1 MCIWVF
7 PYNSFY
13 FNVCTF
19 NIFHKRILGERVY
32 RKILALFHL
41 WSGWFLTSDHIVY
54 IFDPFKVSVPFLVH
68 FDNLYFPRQLSISFI
83 KVDGICLCINL
94 YASAVVSFFISGIV
108 CAFSHV
114 DQIYQSI
121 LLISSKSW
129 VLFYSSML
137 LFFSLISAFIFII
150 SFYFITAYVL
160 IIFQASF
167 CIRSCFSLS
176 CFQVNPSK
184 TKNFLFLL

>member
-7 PYNSFY
+7 AYCSFY

-19 NIFHKRILGERVY
+19 NIFHKSILGERVY
-32 RKILALFHL
+32 KKILALFHL
-41 WSGWFLTSDHIVY
+41 WSGWFLTSDQIVY

-68 FDNLYFPRQLSISFI
+68 FDNLYFPRQLSISFL
-83 KVDGICLCINL
+83 KFDGICLCINL
-94 YASAVVSFFISGIV
+94 YASTVVSFSISGIV

-121 LLISSKSW
+121 LLISSKSQ
-129 VLFYSSML
+129 VLFYSSMF

-150 SFYFITAYVL
+150 SFYFLAAYVL

-167 CIRSCFSLS
+167 CIRSCFSL
-176 CFQVNPSK
+176 
-184 TKNFLFLL
+184 LFSGKSI